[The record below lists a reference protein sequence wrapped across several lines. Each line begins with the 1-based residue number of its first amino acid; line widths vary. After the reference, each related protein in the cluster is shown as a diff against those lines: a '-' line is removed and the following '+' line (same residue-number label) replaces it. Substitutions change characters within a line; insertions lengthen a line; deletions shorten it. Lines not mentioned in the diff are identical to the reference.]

1 MGWGKKVW
9 QWSGLTDVRMDWGRK
24 ERKMFDTD
32 KKFWKL
38 QLFSEGEGEG
48 GEGAASTGEGDGGG
62 PDEGN
67 QGGEGNEPLSFND
80 FLKLEGN
87 QAEFDRRV
95 DKAIETAIKKARE
108 QWDLET
114 NTKLSEAEK
123 LARMTKEQKA
133 EYKAQQMEKELNKLK
148 AEKARTELAAT
159 ARKML
164 SDENIAVPDSLLT
177 YIVGGDAEK
186 TKAAVEDFV
195 KLFNGAVSE
204 EVKKSARQ
212 TTPKEGGSTAGGES
226 KKMDIAKM
234 AKEARII
241 K

>member
-1 MGWGKKVW
+1 MGWVKNVK
-9 QWSGLTDVRMDWGRK
+9 QWSGLAGARMDWGRK

-32 KKFWKL
+32 KKFWML
-38 QLFSEGEGEG
+38 QLFSEGEGTDDEGASGAGEGG
-48 GEGAASTGEGDGGG
+48 GEGSG
-62 PDEGN
+62 EGN

-95 DKAIETAIKKARE
+95 SKATETAIKKARE
-108 QWDLET
+108 QWELET
-114 NTKLSEAEK
+114 NDKLSEAEK

-133 EYKAQQMEKELNKLK
+133 EYKAQQMEKELNRLK
-148 AEKARTELAAT
+148 AEKARNELAAT

-164 SDENIAVPDSLLT
+164 SDEKITVPDTLLT
-177 YIVGGDAEK
+177 YIVAEDAEK

-195 KLFNGAVSE
+195 KLFNDAVGE
-204 EVKKSARQ
+204 ELKKSARQ
-212 TTPKEGGSTAGGES
+212 ETPREGSRSAGES
-226 KKMDIAKM
+226 EKMDVAKM
-234 AKEARII
+234 AKDARII

>member
-1 MGWGKKVW
+1 MGWGEKAIAMVW
-9 QWSGLTDVRMDWGRK
+9 ACKCKNGLGQK
-24 ERKMFDTD
+24 GRKMFDTD

-38 QLFSEGEGEG
+38 QLFSEGEGGSDGDSGEG
-48 GEGAASTGEGDGGG
+48 GTGGAG
-62 PDEGN
+62 EGN
-67 QGGEGNEPLSFND
+67 QGKEGNEPLSFND

-95 DKAIETAIKKARE
+95 TKATETAIKNARE
-108 QWDLET
+108 QWELET
-114 NTKLSEAEK
+114 NDKLTEAEK

-148 AEKARTELAAT
+148 AEKAKNELAAT

-164 SDENIAVPDSLLT
+164 SDENITVPDSLLA
-177 YIVGGDAEK
+177 YIVGEDAEK
-186 TKAAVEDFV
+186 TKTAVEDFV
-195 KLFNGAVSE
+195 KLFNDTVGE

-212 TTPKEGGSTAGGES
+212 TTPKEGSSSVGGES
-226 KKMDIAKM
+226 EKMDIGKM

>member
-1 MGWGKKVW
+1 
-9 QWSGLTDVRMDWGRK
+9 MDWGRK

-38 QLFSEGEGEG
+38 QLFSESEGEG
-48 GEGAASTGEGDGGG
+48 GEGAASTGEGDGGS

-67 QGGEGNEPLSFND
+67 QGGGENKPLSFND
-80 FLKLEGN
+80 FLRLEGN

-114 NTKLSEAEK
+114 DTKLSEAEK

-164 SDENIAVPDSLLT
+164 SDGNITVPDSLLA
-177 YIVGGDAEK
+177 YIVGEDAEK
-186 TKAAVEDFV
+186 TKTAVEDFV
-195 KLFNGAVSE
+195 KLFNDTVGE

-212 TTPKEGGSTAGGES
+212 TTPKEGSSSTGGES
-226 KKMDIAKM
+226 EKMDIGKM

>member
-1 MGWGKKVW
+1 
-9 QWSGLTDVRMDWGRK
+9 MDWGRK
-24 ERKMFDTD
+24 EEEMFNTD

-38 QLFSEGEGEG
+38 QLFSEGEG
-48 GEGAASTGEGDGGG
+48 GEGAAGAGEGS
-62 PDEGN
+62 DEGN

-95 DKAIETAIKKARE
+95 AKATETAIKNARE
-108 QWDLET
+108 QWELET

-148 AEKARTELAAT
+148 AEKARNELAAT

-164 SDENIAVPDSLLT
+164 SDENITVPDTLLS
-177 YIVGGDAEK
+177 YIVGEDAEK

-195 KLFNGAVSE
+195 KLFNDAVGE

-212 TTPKEGGSTAGGES
+212 TTPKEGGSAAGGES
-226 KKMDIAKM
+226 EKMDIGKM

>member
-1 MGWGKKVW
+1 
-9 QWSGLTDVRMDWGRK
+9 MDWGRK

-32 KKFWKL
+32 KKFWML
-38 QLFSEGEGEG
+38 QLFSEEEGTG
-48 GEGAASTGEGDGGG
+48 GGGDGGG
-62 PDEGN
+62 EGSGEGS

-95 DKAIETAIKKARE
+95 TKATETAIKKARE
-108 QWDLET
+108 QWELET
-114 NTKLSEAEK
+114 NDKLSEAEK

-133 EYKAQQMEKELNKLK
+133 EYKAQQMEKELNRLK
-148 AEKARTELAAT
+148 AEKARNELAAT

-164 SDENIAVPDSLLT
+164 ADENIAMPDTLLT
-177 YIVGGDAEK
+177 YIVGEDAEK

-195 KLFNGAVSE
+195 KLFNDAVGE
-204 EVKKSARQ
+204 ELKKSARQ
-212 TTPKEGGSTAGGES
+212 ETPREGSRAAGES
-226 KKMDIAKM
+226 EKMDIAKM
-234 AKEARII
+234 AKDARII

>member
-1 MGWGKKVW
+1 MGWGKNVK
-9 QWSGLTDVRMDWGRK
+9 QWSGLAGARMDWGRK

-32 KKFWKL
+32 KKFWML
-38 QLFSEGEGEG
+38 QLFSEEEGTG
-48 GEGAASTGEGDGGG
+48 GAGAGGGEGDGGS

-67 QGGEGNEPLSFND
+67 QGGGENKPLSFND

-95 DKAIETAIKKARE
+95 TKATETAIKKARE
-108 QWDLET
+108 QWELET
-114 NTKLSEAEK
+114 NDKLSEAEK

-133 EYKAQQMEKELNKLK
+133 EYKAQQMEKELNRLK
-148 AEKARTELAAT
+148 AEKARNELAAT

-164 SDENIAVPDSLLT
+164 ADENIAMPDTLLT
-177 YIVGGDAEK
+177 YIVGEDAEK

-195 KLFNGAVSE
+195 KLFNDAVGE
-204 EVKKSARQ
+204 ELKKSARQ
-212 TTPKEGGSTAGGES
+212 ETPREGSRAAGES
-226 KKMDIAKM
+226 EKMDIAKM
-234 AKEARII
+234 AKDARII

>member
-1 MGWGKKVW
+1 MGWGKNVK
-9 QWSGLTDVRMDWGRK
+9 QWSGLAGARMDWGRK

-32 KKFWKL
+32 KKFWML
-38 QLFSEGEGEG
+38 QLFSEGEGTDDEGASGAGEGG
-48 GEGAASTGEGDGGG
+48 GEGSG
-62 PDEGN
+62 EGN

-95 DKAIETAIKKARE
+95 SKATETAIKKARE
-108 QWDLET
+108 QWELET
-114 NTKLSEAEK
+114 NDKLSEAEK

-133 EYKAQQMEKELNKLK
+133 EYKTQQMEKELNRLK
-148 AEKARTELAAT
+148 AEKARNELAAT

-164 SDENIAVPDSLLT
+164 ADENIATPDTLLT
-177 YIVGGDAEK
+177 YIVGEDAEK

-195 KLFNGAVSE
+195 KLFNDAVGE
-204 EVKKSARQ
+204 ELKKSARQ
-212 TTPKEGGSTAGGES
+212 ETPREGSRSAGES
-226 KKMDIAKM
+226 EKMDVAKM
-234 AKEARII
+234 AKDARII

>member
-1 MGWGKKVW
+1 
-9 QWSGLTDVRMDWGRK
+9 
-24 ERKMFDTD
+24 MFDTD

-48 GEGAASTGEGDGGG
+48 GEGATSTGEGDGGG

-95 DKAIETAIKKARE
+95 DKAIKKARE

-164 SDENIAVPDSLLT
+164 ADENITVPDTLLS
-177 YIVGGDAEK
+177 YIVGEDAEK

-195 KLFNGAVSE
+195 KLFNDAVGE

-212 TTPKEGGSTAGGES
+212 TTPKEGSSSAGGES
-226 KKMDIAKM
+226 EKMDIAKM

>member
-1 MGWGKKVW
+1 
-9 QWSGLTDVRMDWGRK
+9 MDWGRK

-32 KKFWKL
+32 KKFWML
-38 QLFSEGEGEG
+38 QLFSEGEGTDDEGASGAGEGG
-48 GEGAASTGEGDGGG
+48 GEGSG
-62 PDEGN
+62 EGN

-95 DKAIETAIKKARE
+95 SKATETAIKKARE
-108 QWDLET
+108 QWELET
-114 NTKLSEAEK
+114 NDKLSEAEK

-133 EYKAQQMEKELNKLK
+133 EYKAQQMEKELNRLK
-148 AEKARTELAAT
+148 AEKARNELAAT

-164 SDENIAVPDSLLT
+164 ADEKITVPDTLLA
-177 YIVGGDAEK
+177 YIVAEDAEK

-195 KLFNGAVSE
+195 KLFNDAVGE
-204 EVKKSARQ
+204 ELKKSARQ
-212 TTPKEGGSTAGGES
+212 ETPREGSRSAGES
-226 KKMDIAKM
+226 EKMDVVKM
-234 AKEARII
+234 AKDARII

>member
-1 MGWGKKVW
+1 MVWAYRRKNGLGQKGKMMFTK
-9 QWSGLTDVRMDWGRK
+9 TFEEDRK
-24 ERKMFDTD
+24 KILR
-32 KKFWKL
+32 KL
-38 QLFSEGEGEG
+38 QLFAEG
-48 GEGAASTGEGDGGG
+48 GDPAAGSGGG
-62 PDEGN
+62 DPNGS
-67 QGGEGNEPLSFND
+67 GEPPAGSVSEPMSFDD
-80 FLKLEGN
+80 FLKQKGN
-87 QAEFDRRV
+87 QAEFDKRV
-95 DKAIETAIKKARE
+95 NKAIETAVGKAKE
-108 QWDLET
+108 QWELET
-114 NTKLSEAEK
+114 NDKLTEAEK

-177 YIVGGDAEK
+177 YIVGEDAEK